1 MTIPNGSAGN
11 YGPFR
16 PGPGGLPPCLAGRE
30 EEQALF
36 RRRLDE
42 LRRGIPPPAEIVLY
56 GPRGN
61 GKTAL
66 LFWLEELVKERAG
79 VDVVRLAPSF
89 FDGPTG
95 LTRAIRHRARW
106 RVPIP
111 KGVFF
116 RRPEAP
122 ASRSL
127 EEALAARVSG
137 KPLILLIDEA
147 HRLGA
152 DTGRLLL
159 DASRQAGRRLPFL
172 LALAGTPD
180 LEGRL
185 SASSRNRADR
195 RRIGRLS
202 EAATTAAFSGPF
214 ESEGVALTPD
224 ASADLVRVSHG
235 YPFFIQLL
243 GGLVWGSWRPGPR
256 RPTNGL
262 PRAKSKRRSR
272 VSASANAS
280 ISPWKKRPALHSSTR
295 GRQVRVRFRGEALFP
310 RAGGANR
317 CAIPPA
323 IVRGEGATPSPHPS
337 PVGASRRRGL
347 SGLSPRAAIT
357 STATGSWGGGES
369 WPRRGQWPPD
379 SRRDAPS

>member
-16 PGPGGLPPCLAGRE
+16 PGPGGLPPYLAGRE

-42 LRRGIPPPAEIVLY
+42 LRRGIPSPAGIVLY

-106 RVPIP
+106 RVPVP

-116 RRPEAP
+116 RHPEAP

-127 EEALAARVSG
+127 EEALATRVSG
-137 KPLILLIDEA
+137 KPLILLTDEA

-159 DASRQAGRRLPFL
+159 DASRQVGRRLPFL

-185 SASSRNRADR
+185 SASSWNRADR

-202 EAATTAAFSGPF
+202 EAATTAAFSEPF
-214 ESEGVALTPD
+214 EAEGVALTPD
-224 ASADLVRVSHG
+224 ASADLVSESHG

-243 GGLVWGSWRPGPR
+243 GGLVWGQLAARPQAGDKR
-256 RPTNGL
+256 VTTREVEAAL
-262 PRAKSKRRSR
+262 PGFRE
-272 VSASANAS
+272 
-280 ISPWKKRPALHSSTR
+280 
-295 GRQVRVRFRGEALFP
+295 RQRLYYLDRFRELGRRGVMAPARAVAARFAEGRAELTDGELREAVARGLGKSPESRKAAAAERELADLGFVWTAGP
-310 RAGGANR
+310 EPVWEPGIPSLMDYVIEHAPAGG
-317 CAIPPA
+317 
-323 IVRGEGATPSPHPS
+323 
-337 PVGASRRRGL
+337 
-347 SGLSPRAAIT
+347 
-357 STATGSWGGGES
+357 GS
-369 WPRRGQWPPD
+369 
-379 SRRDAPS
+379 

>member
-16 PGPGGLPPCLAGRE
+16 PGPGGLPPYLAGRE

-42 LRRGIPPPAEIVLY
+42 LRRGIPSPAGIVLY

-106 RVPIP
+106 RVPVP

-127 EEALAARVSG
+127 EEALATRVSG
-137 KPLILLIDEA
+137 KPLILLTDEA

-159 DASRQAGRRLPFL
+159 DASRQVGRRLPFL

-185 SASSRNRADR
+185 SASSWNRADR

-202 EAATTAAFSGPF
+202 EAATTAAFSEPF
-214 ESEGVALTPD
+214 EAEGVALTPD
-224 ASADLVRVSHG
+224 ASADLVSESHG

-243 GGLVWGSWRPGPR
+243 GGLVWGQLAARPQAGDKR
-256 RPTNGL
+256 VTTREVEAAL
-262 PRAKSKRRSR
+262 PGFRE
-272 VSASANAS
+272 
-280 ISPWKKRPALHSSTR
+280 
-295 GRQVRVRFRGEALFP
+295 RQRLYYLERFRELGRRGVMAPARAVAARFAEGRAELTDGELREAVARGLGKSPESRKAAAAERELADLGFVWTAGP
-310 RAGGANR
+310 EPVWEPGIPSLMDYVIEHAPAGG
-317 CAIPPA
+317 
-323 IVRGEGATPSPHPS
+323 
-337 PVGASRRRGL
+337 
-347 SGLSPRAAIT
+347 
-357 STATGSWGGGES
+357 GS
-369 WPRRGQWPPD
+369 
-379 SRRDAPS
+379 

>member
-16 PGPGGLPPCLAGRE
+16 PGPGGLPPYLAGRE

-42 LRRGIPPPAEIVLY
+42 LRRGIPSPAGIVLY

-106 RVPIP
+106 RVPVP

-127 EEALAARVSG
+127 EEALATRVSG
-137 KPLILLIDEA
+137 KPLILLTDEA

-159 DASRQAGRRLPFL
+159 DASRQVGRRLPFL

-185 SASSRNRADR
+185 SASSWNRADR

-202 EAATTAAFSGPF
+202 EAATTAAFSEPF
-214 ESEGVALTPD
+214 EAEGVALTPD
-224 ASADLVRVSHG
+224 ASADLVSESHG

-243 GGLVWGSWRPGPR
+243 GGLVWGQLAARPQAGDKR
-256 RPTNGL
+256 VTTREVEAAL
-262 PRAKSKRRSR
+262 PGFRE
-272 VSASANAS
+272 
-280 ISPWKKRPALHSSTR
+280 
-295 GRQVRVRFRGEALFP
+295 RQRLYYLDRFRELGRRGVMAPARAVAARFAEGRAELTDGELREAVARGLGKSPESRKAAAAERELADLGFVWTAGP
-310 RAGGANR
+310 EPVWEPGIPSLMDYVIEHAPAGG
-317 CAIPPA
+317 
-323 IVRGEGATPSPHPS
+323 
-337 PVGASRRRGL
+337 
-347 SGLSPRAAIT
+347 
-357 STATGSWGGGES
+357 GS
-369 WPRRGQWPPD
+369 
-379 SRRDAPS
+379 